1 MAEQETLYN
10 GDPAWKPETH
20 GLYQRYLE
28 GLQVDSPYID
38 QGAINKA
45 RSAGEFVGT
54 CRECGGDLRVLPT
67 QDPMKSGT
75 SIAWTDFV
83 CEKCGKETAA
93 PDTKRL
99 HRTSSRNRMPQG
111 WWDKR
116 FASIKS
122 RTTMRSS

>member
-10 GDPAWKPETH
+10 GDPAWKPELH
-20 GLYQRYLE
+20 GLYQRVME
-28 GLQVDSPYID
+28 GLHVDSPYID

-45 RSAGEFVGT
+45 RSQGEVVGT
-54 CRECGGDLRVLPT
+54 CRDCGGELMVMPT
-67 QDPMKSGT
+67 QDPVHSD
-75 SIAWTDFV
+75 IAWTDFR
-83 CEKCGKETAA
+83 CENCGKETAS

-99 HRTSSRNRMPQG
+99 HRSSRHNLMPRK

-116 FASIKS
+116 YASIKS